1 VIWAPPTARWLI
13 GAGLLLPSLLMLHP
27 SGLNAET
34 KSPTKRVA
42 PKERPPRKSR
52 AAVAPSRSGAED
64 RCFHLVRRG
73 ESLPRIAARYRS
85 TQEEIITA
93 NHLSSSAAPKAGRRL
108 SIPGC
113 RSAARPRGQTIS
125 PVAAIEL
132 DDGLYLARV
141 GPLRVPTRL
150 YVDVPDFNGE
160 AVEFAWPVEGLV
172 ASWFGRRR
180 TGWHAGIDIQAEG
193 GRSVLAAAAGSVAF
207 SGWAPYY
214 GRVIKIQH
222 LNGFVTV
229 YAHNSENLV
238 QVGDQVGT
246 GAVIATVGR
255 SGRAS
260 GDHLHFEVRRDGM
273 AFNPLYL
280 LESRDNAPVLA
291 SIPGE
296 PLEDEV
302 DDEGRE

>member
-1 VIWAPPTARWLI
+1 
-13 GAGLLLPSLLMLHP
+13 
-27 SGLNAET
+27 
-34 KSPTKRVA
+34 
-42 PKERPPRKSR
+42 
-52 AAVAPSRSGAED
+52 
-64 RCFHLVRRG
+64 
-73 ESLPRIAARYRS
+73 
-85 TQEEIITA
+85 
-93 NHLSSSAAPKAGRRL
+93 
-108 SIPGC
+108 
-113 RSAARPRGQTIS
+113 
-125 PVAAIEL
+125 
-132 DDGLYLARV
+132 
-141 GPLRVPTRL
+141 
-150 YVDVPDFNGE
+150 
-160 AVEFAWPVEGLV
+160 
-172 ASWFGRRR
+172 
-180 TGWHAGIDIQAEG
+180 G

-302 DDEGRE
+302 DDEGREWGRGPRCGDSRLRGAAGDAHVEVAGRARRVRSAAGNGRAQSRDPVPLPEGHLPSQAAHRRGRAGLGPSHAERRHAS